1 MRAQNPNMTNPI
13 VDPREPSFLHSLI
26 CFGGVMVIVISGM
39 LWLGIALHSLLVL
52 ALVWVAGH
60 SSMLG
65 FSYIEIKSAMIAGIQ
80 KGLGAIFIFFLIGIL
95 VAALIES
102 GTIGGLIYYG
112 LDLLHPTF
120 FLPAG
125 LVLCSLMSLATGTAW
140 GTIAT
145 IGVVLMGLGAALGI
159 PLPLVAGMVVS
170 GASFGDKMSPVSDT
184 TNLAAMSADTDLYSH
199 IKSMMYTTVPT
210 YIISIVLFTAF
221 GLYYSGQTLSA
232 EELLT
237 LKQGLEIEFTIN
249 PLTLLPLLVL
259 LTLSL
264 KRAPAEVS
272 MLASVGTA
280 LVLAVVMQDRAI
292 PDVLNSLHAGYV
304 ASTGLEQLD
313 NLLSRGGIT
322 SMMWTMS
329 LALIALS
336 LGGILD
342 RAGFVRVLLSGM
354 LKRIKRSASLIAAT
368 IGAGVV
374 SNMSMGEG
382 YLSIIFGGQ
391 IFKDS
396 YEEDGLEKHMLS
408 RTLEEGATLSTSL
421 IPWTT
426 SGAFITGVLNMSPL
440 EFAPWAFF
448 NYLNPLL
455 SIGLA
460 YMGFGIFRKTQP
472 SDDQLSNVVGE
483 EKTDQGIPPS

>member
-1 MRAQNPNMTNPI
+1 MEDSQ
-13 VDPREPSFLHSLI
+13 EPSFLHSLI
-26 CFGGVMVIVISGM
+26 CFGGVIVIVISGM
-39 LWLGIALHSLLVL
+39 LWLGISLHSLLVI
-52 ALVWVAGH
+52 AVVWVAGH
-60 SSMLG
+60 SALLG
-65 FSYIEIKSAMIAGIQ
+65 YSYNTIKSAMIAGIQ

-125 LVLCSLMSLATGTAW
+125 LILCSLMSLATGTAW

-145 IGVVLMGLGAALGI
+145 IGVVLMGLGGALGI
-159 PLPLVAGMVVS
+159 PLPLVAGMIVS

-184 TNLAAMSADTDLYSH
+184 TNLAAMSAGTDLYAH
-199 IKSMMYTTVPT
+199 IKSMLYTTVPT
-210 YIISIVLFTAF
+210 YIICIFLFTAL
-221 GLYYSGQTLSA
+221 GLYYSGQVLSPT
-232 EELLT
+232 ELSVFKDNLD
-237 LKQGLEIEFTIN
+237 IEFSIG
-249 PLTLLPLLVL
+249 PLTLLPLFVL

-264 KRAPAEVS
+264 RKTPAETS
-272 MLASVGTA
+272 MLASVATA
-280 LVLAVVMQDRAI
+280 VVLAVIFQDRTVSE
-292 PDVLNSLHAGYV
+292 VLNSLHTGYV
-304 ASTGLEQLD
+304 SSTGHVQLD
-313 NLLSRGGIT
+313 DLLSRGGIT

-342 RAGFVRVLLSGM
+342 RGGFVQVLLRGI
-354 LKRIKRSASLIAAT
+354 LTRIKRSASLMAT
-368 IGAGVV
+368 TISAGVIT
-374 SNMSMGEG
+374 NMSMGEG

-391 IFKDS
+391 IFKQSFED
-396 YEEDGLEKHMLS
+396 DGLENHMLS
-408 RTLEEGATLSTSL
+408 RCLEEGATLSTSL

-426 SGAFITGVLNMSPL
+426 SGAFITGVLAMSPL
-440 EFAPWAFF
+440 EYGPWAFF

-460 YMGFGIFRKTQP
+460 YMGFGIFRKSQ
-472 SDDQLSNVVGE
+472 QQVLSNQ
-483 EKTDQGIPPS
+483 TDQNQAIGSTAVAD

>member
-1 MRAQNPNMTNPI
+1 M
-13 VDPREPSFLHSLI
+13 DPKRPMNKTLQPSFLHSLI
-26 CFGGVMVIVISGM
+26 SFGGVILTVIMGM
-39 LWLGIALHSLLVL
+39 LWFQISLHSLLVV
-52 ALVWVAGH
+52 AVVWISLNAVAIGLNYDDIK
-60 SSMLG
+60 SSM
-65 FSYIEIKSAMIAGIQ
+65 IEGIK

-102 GTIGGLIYYG
+102 GTIGGLIFYG
-112 LDLLHPTF
+112 LELLHPTF

-125 LVLCSLMSLATGTAW
+125 LILCSFMSIATGTAW

-145 IGVVLMGLGAALGI
+145 IGVVLMGIGAALGI
-159 PLPLVAGMVVS
+159 PLPLVAGMIVS

-184 TNLAAMSADTDLYSH
+184 TNLAAMSAGTDLYSH
-199 IKSMMYTTVPT
+199 INSMLYTTVPT
-210 YIISIVLFTAF
+210 YIISIFLFT
-221 GLYYSGQTLSA
+221 GLGLHYSGQPLSA
-232 EELLT
+232 S
-237 LKQGLEIEFTIN
+237 EIVSLSQALGVEFVIN
-249 PLTLLPLLVL
+249 PLTLLPLAVLLVL
-259 LTLSL
+259 SL
-264 KRAPAEVS
+264 RRTPAEIS
-272 MLASVGTA
+272 MLASVATA
-280 LVLAVVMQDRAI
+280 AVLAVVMQERAL
-292 PDVLNSLHAGYV
+292 PEVLNSLHTGYV
-304 ASTGLEQLD
+304 ADTGLDDLD

-342 RAGFVRVLLSGM
+342 RAGFVRVLLSG
-354 LKRIKRSASLIAAT
+354 LLSRIKRSASLMAT
-368 IGAGVV
+368 TISAGVV

-396 YEEDGLEKHMLS
+396 FDEDGLENHMLS
-408 RTLEEGATLSTSL
+408 RCLEEGATLSTSL

-440 EFAPWAFF
+440 EFAPWTFF

-460 YMGFGIFRKTQP
+460 YLGFGIFKKTTNAAPAQN
-472 SDDQLSNVVGE
+472 S
-483 EKTDQGIPPS
+483 

>member
-1 MRAQNPNMTNPI
+1 MKDTR
-13 VDPREPSFLHSLI
+13 DPGFLHSLL
-26 CFGGVMVIVISGM
+26 CFGGVIVIVISGL
-39 LWLGIALHSLLVL
+39 LWLGISLHSLLVI

-60 SSMLG
+60 SYWLG
-65 FSYIEIKSAMIAGIQ
+65 FSYKSIKSSMISGIE

-102 GTIGGLIYYG
+102 GTIGALIYYG
-112 LDLLHPTF
+112 LDLLHPSF

-145 IGVVLMGLGAALGI
+145 IGVVLMGLGQALGI

-210 YIISIVLFTAF
+210 YIICLIIFTFLGFYFTAQAMSEQE
-221 GLYYSGQTLSA
+221 LSTLSG
-232 EELLT
+232 LL
-237 LKQGLEIEFTIN
+237 EVEFAIS
-249 PLTLLPLLVL
+249 PLTLLPLFVL
-259 LTLSL
+259 LALSIN
-264 KRAPAEVS
+264 RTPAEAS
-272 MLASVGTA
+272 MLASVAAA
-280 LVLAVVMQDRAI
+280 LVLAVLTQDRNI
-292 PDVLNSLHAGYV
+292 TEVLNSLHTGYV
-304 ASTGLEQLD
+304 SDTGLEQLD
-313 NLLSRGGIT
+313 TLLSRGGIM

-342 RAGFVRVLLSGM
+342 CAGFVRVLLRGI
-354 LKRIKRSASLIAAT
+354 LERIERAASLMTAT
-368 IGAGVV
+368 ISAGIVA
-374 SNMSMGEG
+374 NMSMGEG

-391 IFKDS
+391 IFKES
-396 YEEDGLEKHMLS
+396 YEESGLEKHMLS
-408 RTLEEGATLSTSL
+408 RCLEEGATLSTSL

-426 SGAFITGVLNMSPL
+426 SGAFITGVLGMSPL
-440 EFAPWAFF
+440 EFAPWTFF
-448 NYLNPLL
+448 NYINPLL

-460 YMGFGIFRKTQP
+460 YLGFGIFRKTESSEVNLRPQ
-472 SDDQLSNVVGE
+472 
-483 EKTDQGIPPS
+483 

>member
-1 MRAQNPNMTNPI
+1 MKDTR
-13 VDPREPSFLHSLI
+13 DPGFLHSLL
-26 CFGGVMVIVISGM
+26 CFGGVIVIVISGL
-39 LWLGIALHSLLVL
+39 LWLGISLHSLLVI

-60 SSMLG
+60 SYWLG
-65 FSYIEIKSAMIAGIQ
+65 FSYKSIKSSMISGIG

-102 GTIGGLIYYG
+102 GTIGALIYYG
-112 LDLLHPTF
+112 LDLLHPSF

-145 IGVVLMGLGAALGI
+145 IGVVLMGLGQALGI

-210 YIISIVLFTAF
+210 YIICLIIFTFLGFYFTAQAMSEQE
-221 GLYYSGQTLSA
+221 LSTLSG
-232 EELLT
+232 LL
-237 LKQGLEIEFTIN
+237 EVEFAIS
-249 PLTLLPLLVL
+249 PLTLLPLVVL
-259 LTLSL
+259 LALSIN
-264 KRAPAEVS
+264 RTPAEAS
-272 MLASVGTA
+272 MLASVATA
-280 LVLAVVMQDRAI
+280 LVLAILTQDRNI
-292 PDVLNSLHAGYV
+292 TEVLNSLHTGYV
-304 ASTGLEQLD
+304 SDTGLEQLD
-313 NLLSRGGIT
+313 TLLSRGGIM

-342 RAGFVRVLLSGM
+342 RAGFVRVLLRGI
-354 LKRIKRSASLIAAT
+354 LERIERAASLMTAT
-368 IGAGVV
+368 ISAGIVA
-374 SNMSMGEG
+374 NMSMGEG

-391 IFKDS
+391 IFKES
-396 YEEDGLEKHMLS
+396 YEESGLERHMLS
-408 RTLEEGATLSTSL
+408 RCLEEGATLSTSL

-426 SGAFITGVLNMSPL
+426 SGAFITGVLGMSPL
-440 EFAPWAFF
+440 EFAPWTFF
-448 NYLNPLL
+448 NYINPLL

-460 YMGFGIFRKTQP
+460 YLGFGIFRKTESSEVNLRPQ
-472 SDDQLSNVVGE
+472 
-483 EKTDQGIPPS
+483 

>member
-1 MRAQNPNMTNPI
+1 MEDSQ
-13 VDPREPSFLHSLI
+13 DPSFLHSLI
-26 CFGGVMVIVISGM
+26 CFGGVIVTVISGM
-39 LWLGIALHSLLVL
+39 LWLGISLHSLLVI
-52 ALVWVAGH
+52 AVVWVAGH
-60 SSMLG
+60 SSWLG
-65 FSYIEIKSAMIAGIQ
+65 FSYQKIKSSMISGIE

-145 IGVVLMGLGAALGI
+145 IGVVLMGLGSVLGI
-159 PLPLVAGMVVS
+159 PLPIVVGMVVS

-184 TNLAAMSADTDLYSH
+184 TNLAAMSADTDLYAH
-199 IKSMMYTTVPT
+199 IKSMLYTTVPT
-210 YIISIVLFTAF
+210 YIISLIAF
-221 GLYYSGQTLSA
+221 MLVGLYYTGQTLSA
-232 EELLT
+232 QEILT
-237 LKQGLEIEFTIN
+237 LSQHLEIEFAIS
-249 PLTLLPLLVL
+249 PLTLLPLIVL
-259 LTLSL
+259 LVLSL
-264 KRAPAEVS
+264 KRTPAEAS
-272 MLASVGTA
+272 MLASVATA
-280 LVLAVVMQDRAI
+280 VVLAVATQDRAI
-292 PDVLNSLHAGYV
+292 TEVLNSLHTGYV
-304 ASTGLEQLD
+304 ADTGLEQLD
-313 NLLSRGGIT
+313 TLLSRGGIT

-342 RAGFVRVLLSGM
+342 RAGFVRVLLRGV
-354 LKRIKRSASLIAAT
+354 LKRIKRSASLMATT
-368 IGAGVV
+368 IGTGVV
-374 SNMSMGEG
+374 ANMSMGEG

-391 IFKDS
+391 IFKES
-396 YEEDGLEKHMLS
+396 YEEDRLEKHMLS
-408 RTLEEGATLSTSL
+408 RCLEEGATLSTSL

-426 SGAFITGVLNMSPL
+426 SGAFITGALGMSPL

-448 NYLNPLL
+448 NYINPLL

-460 YMGFGIFRKTQP
+460 YMGFGIFRQTQLP
-472 SDDQLSNVVGE
+472 ATN
-483 EKTDQGIPPS
+483 

>member
-1 MRAQNPNMTNPI
+1 MEDSQ
-13 VDPREPSFLHSLI
+13 EPSFLHSLI
-26 CFGGVMVIVISGM
+26 CFGGVIVTVISGM
-39 LWLGIALHSLLVL
+39 LWLNISLHSLLVI
-52 ALVWVAGH
+52 AVVWVAGN
-60 SSMLG
+60 SWWLG
-65 FSYIEIKSAMIAGIQ
+65 FSYQKIKSAMISGIE

-145 IGVVLMGLGAALGI
+145 IGVVLMGLGGVLGI
-159 PLPLVAGMVVS
+159 PLPIVVGMIVS

-199 IKSMMYTTVPT
+199 IKSMLYTTVPT
-210 YIISIVLFTAF
+210 YIISLIAF
-221 GLYYSGQTLSA
+221 MFVGLYYSGQTLSA
-232 EELLT
+232 TELLT
-237 LKQGLEIEFTIN
+237 LSQQLEIEFAIS
-249 PLTLLPLLVL
+249 PLTLLPLIVL
-259 LTLSL
+259 LILSL
-264 KRAPAEVS
+264 KRTPAEAS
-272 MLASVGTA
+272 MLASVATA
-280 LVLAVVMQDRAI
+280 VFLAVVTQDRTI
-292 PDVLNSLHAGYV
+292 TEVLNSLHTGYI
-304 ASTGLEQLD
+304 ANTGVEQLD
-313 NLLSRGGIT
+313 TLLSRGGIT

-342 RAGFVRVLLSGM
+342 RAGFVRVLLKGV
-354 LKRIKRSASLIAAT
+354 LKRIKRSASLMAPT
-368 IGAGVV
+368 IGTGVV
-374 SNMSMGEG
+374 ANMSMGEG

-391 IFKDS
+391 IFKES
-396 YEEDGLEKHMLS
+396 YEKDRLEKHMLS
-408 RTLEEGATLSTSL
+408 RCLEEGATLSTSL

-426 SGAFITGVLNMSPL
+426 SGAFITGVLGMSPL
-440 EFAPWAFF
+440 EFAPWTYF
-448 NYLNPLL
+448 NYINPLL

-460 YMGFGIFRKTQP
+460 YMGFGIFRQT
-472 SDDQLSNVVGE
+472 QLSA
-483 EKTDQGIPPS
+483 TT

>member
-1 MRAQNPNMTNPI
+1 ME
-13 VDPREPSFLHSLI
+13 DPREPSFLHSLI
-26 CFGGVMVIVISGM
+26 CFGGVIVIVISGM
-39 LWLGIALHSLLVL
+39 LWLGISLHSLLVI
-52 ALVWVAGH
+52 AVVWVAGH
-60 SSMLG
+60 SSWVG
-65 FSYIEIKSAMIAGIQ
+65 FSYKKIKSAMISGIE

-145 IGVVLMGLGAALGI
+145 IGVVLMGLGGVLGI
-159 PLPLVAGMVVS
+159 PLPIVAGMVVS

-199 IKSMMYTTVPT
+199 INSMLYTTVPT
-210 YIISIVLFTAF
+210 YVISLIAF
-221 GLYYSGQTLSA
+221 MLVGLYYSGQTLSA
-232 EELLT
+232 QELLT
-237 LKQGLEIEFTIN
+237 LSQHLEIEFVIS
-249 PLTLLPLLVL
+249 PLTLLPLIVL
-259 LTLSL
+259 LVFSL
-264 KRAPAEVS
+264 NRAPAEAS
-272 MLASVGTA
+272 MLASVATA
-280 LVLAVVMQDRAI
+280 VILAVATQDRAI
-292 PDVLNSLHAGYV
+292 TEVLNSLHNGYI
-304 ASTGLEQLD
+304 ADTGLEQLD
-313 NLLSRGGIT
+313 TLLSRGGIT

-342 RAGFVRVLLSGM
+342 RAGFVRVLLKGV
-354 LKRIKRSASLIAAT
+354 LKRIKSSASLMATT
-368 IGAGVV
+368 IGTGVV
-374 SNMSMGEG
+374 TNMSMGEG

-396 YEEDGLEKHMLS
+396 YEEDRLEKHMLS
-408 RTLEEGATLSTSL
+408 RCLEEGATLSTSL

-426 SGAFITGVLNMSPL
+426 SGAFITGALGMSPL
-440 EFAPWAFF
+440 EFAPWTFF
-448 NYLNPLL
+448 NYINPLL

-460 YMGFGIFRKTQP
+460 YMGFGIFRQTQLP
-472 SDDQLSNVVGE
+472 NSSQSSNSL
-483 EKTDQGIPPS
+483 T

>member
-1 MRAQNPNMTNPI
+1 ME
-13 VDPREPSFLHSLI
+13 DPREPSFLHSLI
-26 CFGGVMVIVISGM
+26 CFGGVIVIVISGM
-39 LWLGIALHSLLVL
+39 LWLGISLHSLLVI
-52 ALVWVAGH
+52 AVVWVAGH
-60 SSMLG
+60 SSWVG
-65 FSYIEIKSAMIAGIQ
+65 FSYKKIKSAMISGIE

-145 IGVVLMGLGAALGI
+145 IGVVLMGLGGVLGI
-159 PLPLVAGMVVS
+159 PLPIVVGMVVS

-199 IKSMMYTTVPT
+199 INSMLYTTVPT
-210 YIISIVLFTAF
+210 YVITLIAF
-221 GLYYSGQTLSA
+221 MLVGLYYSGQTLSA
-232 EELLT
+232 QELLT
-237 LKQGLEIEFTIN
+237 LSQHLEIEFAIS
-249 PLTLLPLLVL
+249 PLTLLPLIVL
-259 LTLSL
+259 LILSL
-264 KRAPAEVS
+264 NRAPAEAC
-272 MLASVGTA
+272 MLASVATA
-280 LVLAVVMQDRAI
+280 VILAVVTQDRAI
-292 PDVLNSLHAGYV
+292 TEVLNSLHTGYV
-304 ASTGLEQLD
+304 ADTGLEQLD
-313 NLLSRGGIT
+313 TLLSRGGIT

-342 RAGFVRVLLSGM
+342 RAGFVRVLLKGV
-354 LKRIKRSASLIAAT
+354 LKRIKSSASLMATT
-368 IGAGVV
+368 IGTGVV
-374 SNMSMGEG
+374 TNMSMGEG

-396 YEEDGLEKHMLS
+396 YEEDRLEKHMLS
-408 RTLEEGATLSTSL
+408 RCLEEGATLSTSL

-426 SGAFITGVLNMSPL
+426 SGAFITGALGMSPL
-440 EFAPWAFF
+440 EFAPWTFF
-448 NYLNPLL
+448 NYINPLL

-460 YMGFGIFRKTQP
+460 YMGFGIFRQTQLP
-472 SDDQLSNVVGE
+472 NSSQSSNSL
-483 EKTDQGIPPS
+483 T

>member
-1 MRAQNPNMTNPI
+1 MEDSQ
-13 VDPREPSFLHSLI
+13 EPSFLHSLI
-26 CFGGVMVIVISGM
+26 CFGGVIVTVISGM
-39 LWLGIALHSLLVL
+39 LWLNISLHSLLVI
-52 ALVWVAGH
+52 AVVWVAGN
-60 SSMLG
+60 SWWLG
-65 FSYIEIKSAMIAGIQ
+65 FSYQKIKSAMISGIE

-145 IGVVLMGLGAALGI
+145 IGVVLMGLGGVLGI
-159 PLPLVAGMVVS
+159 PLPIVVGMIVS

-199 IKSMMYTTVPT
+199 IKSMLYTTVPT
-210 YIISIVLFTAF
+210 YIISLIAF
-221 GLYYSGQTLSA
+221 MFVGLYYSGQTLSA
-232 EELLT
+232 TELLT
-237 LKQGLEIEFTIN
+237 LSQQLEIEFAIS
-249 PLTLLPLLVL
+249 PLTLLPLIVL
-259 LTLSL
+259 LVLSL
-264 KRAPAEVS
+264 KRTPAEAS
-272 MLASVGTA
+272 MLASVATA
-280 LVLAVVMQDRAI
+280 VFLAVVTQDRTI
-292 PDVLNSLHAGYV
+292 TEVLNSLHTGYI
-304 ASTGLEQLD
+304 ANTGVEQLD
-313 NLLSRGGIT
+313 TLLSRGGIT

-342 RAGFVRVLLSGM
+342 RAGFVRVLLRGL
-354 LKRIKRSASLIAAT
+354 LKRIKRSASLMATT
-368 IGAGVV
+368 IGTGVV
-374 SNMSMGEG
+374 TNMSMGEG

-391 IFKDS
+391 IFKES
-396 YEEDGLEKHMLS
+396 YEKDRLEKHMLS
-408 RTLEEGATLSTSL
+408 RCLEEGATLSTSL

-426 SGAFITGVLNMSPL
+426 SGAFITGVLGMSPL
-440 EFAPWAFF
+440 EFAPWTFF
-448 NYLNPLL
+448 NYINPLL

-460 YMGFGIFRKTQP
+460 YMGFGIFRQTQLP
-472 SDDQLSNVVGE
+472 ATN
-483 EKTDQGIPPS
+483 